1 MRAKST
7 MYWNPLMKST
17 HVNLDVSWT
26 KLLMEKDG
34 VDISN
39 LGFLALTEGT
49 LSVGISDEEDNMV
62 ETPMFLLRLS
72 DSSSFKSY
80 G

>member
-1 MRAKST
+1 
-7 MYWNPLMKST
+7 MKST
-17 HVNLDVSWT
+17 LVNLDVSWT

-49 LSVGISDEEDNMV
+49 LTVGISDEEDNMV

>member
-1 MRAKST
+1 

-17 HVNLDVSWT
+17 LANLDVSWT

-49 LSVGISDEEDNMV
+49 LTVGISDEEDNMV

>member
-17 HVNLDVSWT
+17 LVNLDVSWT

-49 LSVGISDEEDNMV
+49 LTVGVSDEEDNMV